1 MIGNRF
7 TVAARFVAVA
17 AGLVVLAMFGAG
29 GACAAETV
37 WDMYVNQAVAT
48 TISAQGEMAMIERIE
63 KETNGELKIKYHL
76 AGSLPIN
83 VTTTTQA
90 VADGVVQIADDGF
103 FQGNIP
109 IGGLLRLPM
118 LLQTREEFDKAL
130 AISRPY
136 LEAAYAKKGIVVL
149 GEFTYPPQ
157 VPFSRRKLTSLAEFK
172 GQKIRVTSP
181 EQGEFVRHFGGTSV
195 TLGASEVPAALDRGV
210 IEGAFTAASGAGYTW
225 RDLIKYNYTL
235 GLNYFDAYVIVNKE
249 ALEKLSPETQKK
261 LRDIVTETIPAFT
274 DKMQKEDDDLTR
286 KMVAEN
292 GMVLT
297 KPKPEEIA
305 EATKGIEPFWNTW
318 AKSHGPDAVEA
329 LGKIRA
335 MLGR

>member
-1 MIGNRF
+1 MSCRLPMI
-7 TVAARFVAVA
+7 
-17 AGLVVLAMFGAG
+17 
-29 GACAAETV
+29 
-37 WDMYVNQAVAT
+37 
-48 TISAQGEMAMIERIE
+48 
-63 KETNGELKIKYHL
+63 
-76 AGSLPIN
+76 
-83 VTTTTQA
+83 
-90 VADGVVQIADDGF
+90 GF